1 MNFGSD
7 QLQDEEITLEL
18 TPLIDMVFQLL
29 IFFMLTTT
37 FAVNVKEG
45 GIEVEL
51 PKAKSTQIASMTK
64 HLVIAILKDGRMIV
78 GGETHSVDSLRQKLT
93 EIYKE
98 NPKTMVVMQADTTV
112 DHGTVVRAMDIAA
125 EVGLKRL
132 AIATVEE

>member
-93 EIYKE
+93 EIHKE